1 MTTGRINQV
10 NILHTKEDEK
20 PSPSIIK
27 QALQAWKLWELPAIS
42 NPQHHHLFSREP
54 PSKTKTSTASTKIM
68 GTTRNLQPTT
78 PSSIQPR
85 TPSTVKT
92 STASMKIMGTTRNLQ
107 PTTPSF
113 TELGIFS
120 SSLLYRKI
128 KRDLHLNSPA
138 ETEQEAND
146 RARRSILSV
155 VVPSVC
161 RIPPNVK
168 FGSTEFDNNPTNS
181 STKCAATESSNHHTV
196 RKPQTIGIPS
206 QYLSRQVRQS
216 VVKTPRNFHSAAP
229 PFTAVQLRFR
239 AKYPAQRRLHQ
250 CNYILMPR
258 AQEHNLNVLLARPS
272 FRETP
277 KLQWRTFIKMSSTRV
292 SRTT

>member
-27 QALQAWKLWELPAIS
+27 QALQAWRLGELPAIS
-42 NPQHHHLFSREP
+42 NPQHHHLFSRESP
-54 PSKTKTSTASTKIM
+54 CKIKQALQARRLGELPAISSLQHHHLFSREPSEHSKTSTT
-68 GTTRNLQPTT
+68 
-78 PSSIQPR
+78 
-85 TPSTVKT
+85 
-92 STASMKIMGTTRNLQ
+92 SMKIMGTTRNLQ

-113 TELGIFS
+113 TELEIFS

-146 RARRSILSV
+146 RARCSILSV

-181 STKCAATESSNHHTV
+181 STKCAATGSSNHHTV
-196 RKPQTIGIPS
+196 RKP
-206 QYLSRQVRQS
+206 
-216 VVKTPRNFHSAAP
+216 
-229 PFTAVQLRFR
+229 
-239 AKYPAQRRLHQ
+239 
-250 CNYILMPR
+250 
-258 AQEHNLNVLLARPS
+258 
-272 FRETP
+272 
-277 KLQWRTFIKMSSTRV
+277 
-292 SRTT
+292 